1 MVGRVANADAGTGR
15 QCAVCDDLLATS
27 YDKSESAVAAVES
40 PAAILYPQRPKR
52 KDQAM
57 EDSAVVHDCIVRH
70 WPNLPSLC
78 RGNDDCGTIFA
89 VEV

>member
-1 MVGRVANADAGTGR
+1 MVGRTTDADTGTGWL
-15 QCAVCDDLLATS
+15 CAVCDDLLTAS

-40 PAAILYPQRPKR
+40 PAAVLYPQCPKR

-57 EDSAVVHDCIVRH
+57 EDSAIGYDRIVRH

-78 RGNDDCGTIFA
+78 RGDDDCGTIFA